1 MKPND
6 NNKRVTRVSPGQVAL
21 LQEALRGNG
30 ETGQSAPESKLTP
43 GPLQPTKRP
52 NKSPARPSIL
62 EARNN
67 VYQSLTR
74 LPAPQEQSKWD
85 NDTSLPMVERH
96 ESPWETFEKG
106 YECDLAGTV
115 AVCIPLKGER
125 AVRAIRQFSAI
136 EADSVLQIVRSMN
149 HDNVAVIQAC
159 YRTADALYTLSE
171 FDPLTLDH
179 IVACK
184 QYPKP
189 NQLASLMAQLLDGLA
204 YLVAQGFRHTSLNCS
219 SVLVG
224 LNGELKIARLE
235 CCVARQADK
244 LEHMDLAPVSRIMME
259 LMQKYIKADGA
270 VGIDNPER
278 WKACPAAIDFL
289 SATTSASSFKELKK
303 VSSLQVEF
311 KTFLTVFQQR
321 FLTEIRSCPGD
332 LVCLIWFALIS
343 ARTFYS

>member
-6 NNKRVTRVSPGQVAL
+6 KNKRVTRVSPGQVAL

-30 ETGQSAPESKLTP
+30 ETGKSAPESKLTP

-52 NKSPARPSIL
+52 TKRPTRSPTTPLS
-62 EARNN
+62 
-67 VYQSLTR
+67 R
-74 LPAPQEQSKWD
+74 LPALQEQSKWEYD
-85 NDTSLPMVERH
+85 SSPDIVERH

-125 AVRAIRQFSAI
+125 AVRAIRQFSAM

-149 HDNVAVIQAC
+149 HDNVAAIQAC
-159 YRTADALYTLSE
+159 YRTTDALYTLSE

-189 NQLASLMAQLLDGLA
+189 NQLASLMSQVCSSRWIRGMEANHTQLLDGLA

-224 LNGELKIARLE
+224 LKGELKIG
-235 CCVARQADK
+235 K
-244 LEHMDLAPVSRIMME
+244 LDLYLLHGEI
-259 LMQKYIKADGA
+259 IK
-270 VGIDNPER
+270 
-278 WKACPAAIDFL
+278 
-289 SATTSASSFKELKK
+289 
-303 VSSLQVEF
+303 
-311 KTFLTVFQQR
+311 
-321 FLTEIRSCPGD
+321 RS
-332 LVCLIWFALIS
+332 
-343 ARTFYS
+343 